1 MAAGTQGY
9 NVNKEGTKE
18 VEIAVP
24 LKDLGNF
31 WNTLNIPL
39 INCEVS
45 LRLTWSENCVITT
58 LEKRLVAAAQGDN
71 LEVCDDSPTNA
82 TFKIRD
88 TKLYVPVVTL
98 SAENNNK
105 LLEQLKTRFK
115 RTFAWNKYKS
125 EMSNQAKNNNLN
137 CLIDP
142 TFTNVNR
149 LFVST
154 DCMFLSYHV
163 RVSE

>member
-1 MAAGTQGY
+1 MAAGTQDY

-18 VEIAVP
+18 VEITVP

-45 LRLTWSENCVITT
+45 LPLTWSENCVITT

-71 LEVCDDSPTNA
+71 PEVRDDSPTNA

-98 SAENNNK
+98 STENSNK
-105 LLEQLKTRFK
+105 LFEQLKTRFK
-115 RTFAWNKYKS
+115 RTLAWNKYES
-125 EMSNQAKNNNLN
+125 ENQK
-137 CLIDP
+137 CLI
-142 TFTNVNR
+142 R
-149 LFVST
+149 LKTTIEIV
-154 DCMFLSYHV
+154 
-163 RVSE
+163 